1 MKNQIAGIY
10 FDLSGGVRCVFCGS
24 SRPGGL
30 EGQDAPNCLPRP
42 VPACCKTREDFLKM
56 ESARP
61 VFKVEASK
69 YRSDIVDVI
78 MLVNGKE
85 VYSEYVERLLTGRF
99 LGIPF
104 CKLESWKSAI
114 DRAKSSML
122 NKYYEKL
129 SIEMENS
136 DV

>member
-1 MKNQIAGIY
+1 MKNQLAGIY

-24 SRPGGL
+24 SRPGGV
-30 EGQDAPNCLPRP
+30 EGQDAPNCLPKP

-61 VFKVEASK
+61 VFKVGVSG
-69 YRSDIVDVI
+69 YRSDVVDIV
-78 MLVNGKE
+78 MLVNGKG
-85 VYSEYVERLLTGRF
+85 VYTDYAVRLPTGSF
-99 LGIPF
+99 LGFP
-104 CKLESWKSAI
+104 CGKLESWKSAI
-114 DRAKSSML
+114 DRVKGEML
-122 NKYYEKL
+122 GKYYEKL